1 MANDV
6 MAVPTVFIAETQKF
20 VGFPFGEEAL
30 KS

>member
-1 MANDV
+1 
-6 MAVPTVFIAETQKF
+6 MAVPTVFIGGEQKF

>member
-6 MAVPTVFIAETQKF
+6 MAVPTVFIDGKQKF